1 MKFLFLR
8 TDYSPTTEQNPIS
21 QTSSRVKGVSKEE
34 SCFQAEEK
42 EQQSQEE
49 KPFSFFEP
57 SSKTESSPSSK
68 SRKRDRRKRK
78 RPPKIN
84 LKDQIIRAAGD
95 ESYDSSELSELEFF
109 KSREEERRGVKQ
121 KEKDI
126 SSDKSDKTAFPV
138 GSFLFNTA

>member
-1 MKFLFLR
+1 MKFLFLH
-8 TDYSPTTEQNPIS
+8 TDYSQTTEQNPTS
-21 QTSSRVKGVSKEE
+21 QTSSRVKVVS
-34 SCFQAEEK
+34 SAEEK

-49 KPFSFFEP
+49 KPPAFIEP
-57 SSKTESSPSSK
+57 SSKTESSSSSK

-121 KEKDI
+121 KEKDV
-126 SSDKSDKTAFPV
+126 SSDKSDKAAFPV

>member
-1 MKFLFLR
+1 MKVV
-8 TDYSPTTEQNPIS
+8 
-21 QTSSRVKGVSKEE
+21 SS
-34 SCFQAEEK
+34 AEEK

-49 KPFSFFEP
+49 KPSSVVEP
-57 SSKTESSPSSK
+57 SSKTEPSSSSK

-109 KSREEERRGVKQ
+109 KSREEERRGGKP
-121 KEKDI
+121 KEKDV
-126 SSDKSDKTAFPV
+126 SSDKSDKSAFPV
-138 GSFLFNTA
+138 GSFLLNTALT